1 MKFLQDIGW
10 YGLRRLQ
17 VWEID
22 EAGNLLSILLVR
34 QKQNKLLL
42 EAYDANPTL
51 PIPNGAFPILLA
63 LQLEQKLEAK
73 ITMET
78 SNPLAEVLGVSTVD
92 EKQFVWQKVT
102 LDDKEQW
109 ISLIRKDQL
118 TPIWQVLA
126 AYQGQLVSLNFSE
139 QTNLL
144 LGSDMREQEILAES
158 LQIPH
163 SALFPYAVALHYCQ
177 THGRDLHGMD
187 DLLAPTKRFSQTTS
201 KI

>member
-73 ITMET
+73 MPMET

-102 LDDKEQW
+102 L
-109 ISLIRKDQL
+109 
-118 TPIWQVLA
+118 
-126 AYQGQLVSLNFSE
+126 
-139 QTNLL
+139 
-144 LGSDMREQEILAES
+144 EI
-158 LQIPH
+158 
-163 SALFPYAVALHYCQ
+163 
-177 THGRDLHGMD
+177 GRAHV
-187 DLLAPTKRFSQTTS
+187 
-201 KI
+201 